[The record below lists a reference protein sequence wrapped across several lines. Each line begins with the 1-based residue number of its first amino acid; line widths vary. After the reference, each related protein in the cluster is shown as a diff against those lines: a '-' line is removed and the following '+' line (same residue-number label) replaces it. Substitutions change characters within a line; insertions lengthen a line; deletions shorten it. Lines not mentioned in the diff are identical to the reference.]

1 MDIYVKDFISY
12 YIDNIFF
19 MFITVLFTVA
29 RKGKQP
35 ICSSTDG
42 LIIKNMMHIHNIIL
56 LAVKKTE
63 IMRFAGKQIEL
74 RSIMMSNAT

>member
-1 MDIYVKDFISY
+1 
-12 YIDNIFF
+12 
-19 MFITVLFTVA
+19 MFIAVLFTVA
-29 RKGKQP
+29 REGKQP
-35 ICSSTDG
+35 RCPSTDG

-74 RSIMMSNAT
+74 RSIMMSNAR